1 MKASTVVCG
10 AGIVGMATALG
21 LARQGVKDVV
31 LLGPPT
37 KQLTL
42 DRQTFHPRV
51 YAISAA
57 SERFLAELGVWSLMN
72 RERITRVEAMEIKGD
87 QFGALY
93 LRGWQAAQNAL
104 TWIVESGEIER
115 VLQQALK
122 VYGVNWIEDSLD
134 SYSQYTGTTT
144 SGQTLTADLWV
155 AADGAQSKLRALAGL
170 TYEETSYDAVGVVG
184 HFTTEFAHQA
194 SAFQWFRPEGVL
206 GVLPMPDTDDGHQ
219 VSMVWSLKTT
229 YADTLLAMT
238 PERQRDELAQSL
250 GKAMR
255 GRLGRMTLR
264 SPLRGFPLSLASS
277 PMIGDRLALVGDA
290 AHRVHPLAGQ
300 GLNLGLGDVQ
310 ALVQVIAGREPFLTP
325 GDQSVLRRYRRARAQ
340 AVWEMR
346 LVTDSLKRLFD
357 QTQSPLPWIRNAGM
371 SLVDRVPMA
380 KRLLIEA
387 ASRSA

>member
-1 MKASTVVCG
+1 MSTSTVVCG

-31 LLGPPT
+31 LLGPPV
-37 KQLTL
+37 KQLAL

-57 SERFLAELGVWSLMN
+57 SERFLAELGVWALMN

-122 VYGVNWIEDSLD
+122 VYGVNWIEDTLD
-134 SYSQYTGTTT
+134 SYSQYTGITTN
-144 SGQTLTADLWV
+144 GQTLTADLWI

-170 TYEETSYDAVGVVG
+170 IYDETPYDAVGVVG
-184 HFTTEFAHQA
+184 HFTAEFAHQA
-194 SAFQWFRPEGVL
+194 CAFQWFRPEGVL

-219 VSMVWSLKTT
+219 VSMVWSLKTA

-238 PERQRDELAQSL
+238 PERQRDELTESL

-264 SPLRGFPLSLASS
+264 SPLRGFPLVLASS
-277 PMIGDRLALVGDA
+277 PMIGDRVALVGDA

-310 ALVQVIAGREPFLTP
+310 ALVKVIAEREPFLTP
-325 GDQSVLRRYRRARAQ
+325 GDQSILRRYRRARAQ

-346 LVTDSLKRLFD
+346 LVTDGLKRLFD
-357 QTQSPLPWIRNAGM
+357 QTQAPLPWIRNAGM
-371 SLVDRVPMA
+371 SLVDRLPMA